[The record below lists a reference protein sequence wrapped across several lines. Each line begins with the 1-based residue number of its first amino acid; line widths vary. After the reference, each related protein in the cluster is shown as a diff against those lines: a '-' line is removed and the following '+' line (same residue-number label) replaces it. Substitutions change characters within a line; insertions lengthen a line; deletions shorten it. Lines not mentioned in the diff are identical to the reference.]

1 MKNLINNRFNTFM
14 LVLIFG
20 VIQIGNAQSGKMIPN
35 DGSTVKMSKYSF
47 GETVEILK
55 GAIEEQ
61 NLMVIHEIDGQKML
75 RMAGKNIKGMK
86 QIFYFHPKFMRR
98 VMEANKEAAI
108 QIPLKFI
115 VMEKPDGK
123 VIVRYF
129 KPSKVLNNYSGEEA
143 ISNELDS
150 LVNII
155 INEIIN

>member
-1 MKNLINNRFNTFM
+1 
-14 LVLIFG
+14 
-20 VIQIGNAQSGKMIPN
+20 
-35 DGSTVKMSKYSF
+35 MSKYTL
-47 GETVEILK
+47 GETVNILK

-61 NLMVIHEIDGQKML
+61 NLMVIHVVDGQKML

-98 VMEANKEAAI
+98 VIEANKEAAI

-115 VMEKPDGK
+115 VMEKPNGN

-129 KPSKVLNNYSGEEA
+129 KPSKVLNDYSGVEA

-155 INEIIN
+155 INEITN